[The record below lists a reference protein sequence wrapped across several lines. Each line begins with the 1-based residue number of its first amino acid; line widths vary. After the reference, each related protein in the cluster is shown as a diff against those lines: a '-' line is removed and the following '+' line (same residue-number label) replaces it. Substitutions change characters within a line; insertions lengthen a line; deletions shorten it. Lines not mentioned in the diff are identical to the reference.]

1 MVNPDFCKLADAY
14 GIPNRCVTQRDEI
27 EDAVRFAQ
35 SIDGP
40 TLIEFVVEKEEMVYP
55 MVPAGADLHD
65 MKRRPKPRRSV
76 MAEIQIDSKVTV
88 VALVENEPGVLNR
101 IASLFRRRAF
111 NIDSLTVGRT
121 HKAHISRMTIRVD
134 AGPEYARKIATN
146 LQKLVN
152 VIDVRIIDN
161 EPHVERDLALIKVRN
176 DDADS
181 RNTITEICDPL
192 PGAHRRCRVP
202 KVAIIEMVGRRR
214 HHRRIH

>member
-1 MVNPDFCKLADAY
+1 
-14 GIPNRCVTQRDEI
+14 
-27 EDAVRFAQ
+27 
-35 SIDGP
+35 
-40 TLIEFVVEKEEMVYP
+40 
-55 MVPAGADLHD
+55 
-65 MKRRPKPRRSV
+65 
-76 MAEIQIDSKVTV
+76 MAELQIDSKVTV

-121 HKAHISRMTIRVD
+121 HRPHISRMTIRVD

-152 VIDVRIIDN
+152 VIDVRVIDN

-181 RNTITEICDPL
+181 RNTITEICDRYPARIVDI
-192 PGAHRRCRVP
+192 GP
-202 KVAIIEMVGRRR
+202 KVAIIEMVGTEDIIEEFIEQVRPIGIVEMIRTGVVSMGR
-214 HHRRIH
+214 GTRIHDTNFIDRRTLIEAASKARRGNGRIV

>member
-1 MVNPDFCKLADAY
+1 MADVKTDTK
-14 GIPNRCVTQRDEI
+14 I
-27 EDAVRFAQ
+27 
-35 SIDGP
+35 
-40 TLIEFVVEKEEMVYP
+40 
-55 MVPAGADLHD
+55 
-65 MKRRPKPRRSV
+65 
-76 MAEIQIDSKVTV
+76 TV

-121 HKAHISRMTIRVD
+121 HKPHISRMTIRVD

-181 RNTITEICDPL
+181 RNTITEICDRYPARIVDV
-192 PGAHRRCRVP
+192 GP
-202 KVAIIEMVGRRR
+202 KVAIIEIVGAESIIEEFIEQVQPTGIVEMIRTGVVSMGRGT
-214 HHRRIH
+214 RIHDTNFINRRTLLEAAAKARNGNGRIV

>member
-1 MVNPDFCKLADAY
+1 MMTSQVDIN
-14 GIPNRCVTQRDEI
+14 
-27 EDAVRFAQ
+27 
-35 SIDGP
+35 
-40 TLIEFVVEKEEMVYP
+40 
-55 MVPAGADLHD
+55 
-65 MKRRPKPRRSV
+65 
-76 MAEIQIDSKVTV
+76 KVTV

-121 HKAHISRMTIRVD
+121 HKPHISRMTIRVV

-152 VIDVRIIDN
+152 VIDVRVLDN

-181 RNTITEICDPL
+181 RNTITEICDRYPARIVDV
-192 PGAHRRCRVP
+192 GP
-202 KVAIIEMVGRRR
+202 KVAIIEMVATEEILEEFIDEVRPTGIVEMIRTGVVSMGRGT
-214 HHRRIH
+214 RIHDTNFTRRDLAKIQNQISAGGNGNVI

>member
-1 MVNPDFCKLADAY
+1 MASQ
-14 GIPNRCVTQRDEI
+14 IEI
-27 EDAVRFAQ
+27 N
-35 SIDGP
+35 
-40 TLIEFVVEKEEMVYP
+40 
-55 MVPAGADLHD
+55 
-65 MKRRPKPRRSV
+65 
-76 MAEIQIDSKVTV
+76 KVTV

-121 HKAHISRMTIRVD
+121 HKPHVSRMTIRVV

-152 VIDVRIIDN
+152 VIDVRVLDN

-181 RNTITEICDPL
+181 RNTITEICDRYPARIVDVG
-192 PGAHRRCRVP
+192 PD
-202 KVAIIEMVGRRR
+202 VAIIEMVGTEDILEEFIDEVRPTGIVEMIRTGVVSMGR
-214 HHRRIH
+214 GTRIHDTNFTRRDLSKTQDENSTGGNGNVI

>member
-1 MVNPDFCKLADAY
+1 MAQQKRS
-14 GIPNRCVTQRDEI
+14 NR
-27 EDAVRFAQ
+27 
-35 SIDGP
+35 
-40 TLIEFVVEKEEMVYP
+40 
-55 MVPAGADLHD
+55 
-65 MKRRPKPRRSV
+65 
-76 MAEIQIDSKVTV
+76 VTV

-121 HKAHISRMTIRVD
+121 HKPDVSRMTICVD

-176 DDADS
+176 DDAHS
-181 RNTITEICDPL
+181 RNTITEICDRYPARIVDV
-192 PGAHRRCRVP
+192 GP
-202 KVAIIEMVGRRR
+202 KVAIIEMVGTEEFIEKFIDEVSHIGIVEMIRTGVVTMGRGT
-214 HHRRIH
+214 RIHDTTVTRRDLARATLEAAAMGNGRIT

>member
-1 MVNPDFCKLADAY
+1 MMTSQVDIN
-14 GIPNRCVTQRDEI
+14 
-27 EDAVRFAQ
+27 
-35 SIDGP
+35 
-40 TLIEFVVEKEEMVYP
+40 
-55 MVPAGADLHD
+55 
-65 MKRRPKPRRSV
+65 
-76 MAEIQIDSKVTV
+76 KVTV

-121 HKAHISRMTIRVD
+121 HKPHISRMTIRVV

-152 VIDVRIIDN
+152 VIDVRVLDN

-181 RNTITEICDPL
+181 RNTITEICDRYPARIVDV
-192 PGAHRRCRVP
+192 GP
-202 KVAIIEMVGRRR
+202 KVAIIEMVATEEILEEFIDEVRPTGIVEMIRTGVVSMGRGT
-214 HHRRIH
+214 RIHDTNFTRRDLAKIQNQISAGGNGNGI

>member
-1 MVNPDFCKLADAY
+1 
-14 GIPNRCVTQRDEI
+14 
-27 EDAVRFAQ
+27 
-35 SIDGP
+35 
-40 TLIEFVVEKEEMVYP
+40 
-55 MVPAGADLHD
+55 
-65 MKRRPKPRRSV
+65 
-76 MAEIQIDSKVTV
+76 MAEATIESKVTV

-121 HKAHISRMTIRVD
+121 HRPHISRMTIRVD

-181 RNTITEICDPL
+181 RNTITEICDRYPARIVDV
-192 PGAHRRCRVP
+192 GP
-202 KVAIIEMVGRRR
+202 KVAIIEMVGTEEILEEFIELVRPIGIVEMIRTGVVSMGR
-214 HHRRIH
+214 GTRIHDTTFINRRTLAEAVAKARSGNGRLV